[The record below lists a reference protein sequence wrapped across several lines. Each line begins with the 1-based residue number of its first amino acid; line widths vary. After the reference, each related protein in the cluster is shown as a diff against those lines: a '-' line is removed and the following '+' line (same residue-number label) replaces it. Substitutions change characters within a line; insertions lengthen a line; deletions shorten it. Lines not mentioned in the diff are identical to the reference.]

1 MLVNISMKNKSL
13 IRDIL
18 LYLEN
23 KGWTEIIDAR
33 WESQVKEEI
42 LSGFP
47 NIDQDTLNYV
57 LNLIICH

>member
-1 MLVNISMKNKSL
+1 MLVNISMKKSL
-13 IRDIL
+13 VRDIL

-23 KGWTEIIDAR
+23 KGWTEIIDER

-42 LSGFP
+42 LQGFP
-47 NIDQDTLNYV
+47 DIDQDTLNYV

>member
-1 MLVNISMKNKSL
+1 MKIIYPNRSLVRDVL
-13 IRDIL
+13 I
-18 LYLEN
+18 YLEN

-42 LSGFP
+42 LQGFP